1 MNLTAPN
8 SSLRKAS
15 PSQAVIRRKQGH
27 NALAPS
33 ALCSHL
39 PLPSSVRTACSHKPL
54 PQNKTRPSI
63 VQAVADLTKLRPM
76 RSPLITRFLC
86 AGLLMLGLALSGCA
100 GHQSLLSPL
109 DDALNDT
116 ATEEAAEQLLQSDSQ
131 GAIPAPNIPPELA
144 QQKGTQK
151 ALALQTSD
159 SPIAYTVHCE
169 SPDDPAL
176 AKTFLQINSL
186 TKMQE
191 TPLYSATSLEQRLET
206 ALKEARDILHANGY
220 YTGQAHGS
228 IEFSG
233 GGINEGKN
241 AHMSK
246 NGADQGKPQKN
257 AQTPK
262 TSPLKAQVTVSFSPG
277 PQYTLGK
284 AVISHTEQPKV
295 DAGLLPL
302 PVSLESLA
310 HTDGDSNGDSTLK
323 SPTKV
328 SLPDQPSLLYD
339 FHPQDAPALPRSLE
353 DLGLDPSG
361 PALADKVLDAV
372 DRVQKDFRNSG
383 YPEAKTTSTQYF
395 LNHQTQTLDVE
406 IHVLPGPFIRMGELS
421 LPQGASVDE
430 SYLLAKQTWKVG
442 QPWNQDTIES
452 YRDALRQTGLFVSMD
467 ISPAKQDQDSSLRPI
482 EVRLTPAPERTIGG
496 SLKYDTSFGPGVQAF
511 WEHRNLTGH
520 GDSLRLE
527 APVWMDMQEVT
538 AKYRLPYFLRD
549 DQDFIAQLGFLN
561 EDVDAYNLQAVRLAA
576 GLDRRLSRHWKATLQ
591 GSAESGSLKDPKKP
605 REEYLMFGL
614 PFTLA
619 FDSTNSIL
627 DATKGGRATLG
638 LAPYTGE
645 YRDDFT
651 VLRSRLDL
659 QRFIP
664 LADEDTLV
672 LALRGTLGTMTGVDA
687 GRVPP
692 SVRFYSGGGGSV
704 RGYEYQSL
712 GPRNYR
718 DDPLGGSALTEV
730 SIEPRWRFSET
741 FGVVA
746 FVDGG
751 MAYDEV
757 DDLGK
762 DLRWGAGLGLRLY
775 TPIGPVRV
783 DVATPLN
790 PRSDDDPVQFYMSI
804 GQSF

>member
-1 MNLTAPN
+1 MNLTTPYSLLSKSAFFMKPARRMLLQNAP
-8 SSLRKAS
+8 
-15 PSQAVIRRKQGH
+15 VT
-27 NALAPS
+27 S
-33 ALCSHL
+33 ALSFMSPLLAFVLPKAL
-39 PLPSSVRTACSHKPL
+39 PLLQTQQKLFKARNMPAAC
-54 PQNKTRPSI
+54 
-63 VQAVADLTKLRPM
+63 
-76 RSPLITRFLC
+76 FLH
-86 AGLLMLGLALSGCA
+86 LLCLCVIALALSGCA
-100 GHQSLLSPL
+100 GHQPLLSPL

-116 ATEEAAEQLLQSDSQ
+116 ATEEAAEKLLQSDTQ
-131 GAIPAPNIPPELA
+131 GAIPAPNIPTELA
-144 QQKGTQK
+144 QLKGSK
-151 ALALQTSD
+151 NALSLQTSD
-159 SPIAYTVHCE
+159 TPIPYTVLCH

-176 AKTFLQINSL
+176 EKTFLQINSL
-186 TKMQE
+186 TKMQD
-191 TPLYSATSLEQRLET
+191 TPLYSVTSLEQRLET

-220 YTGQAHGS
+220 YTGSAQGT
-228 IEFSG
+228 IQFSG
-233 GGINEGKN
+233 ESAGKRAAAGN
-241 AHMSK
+241 QTNKTSA
-246 NGADQGKPQKN
+246 GQPQKEI
-257 AQTPK
+257 QRPSS
-262 TSPLKAQVTVSFSPG
+262 SPLKAEITVTFFPG
-277 PQYTLGK
+277 PQYILGK
-284 AVISHTEQPKV
+284 TVISHTEQPKSAV
-295 DAGLLPL
+295 ALVSVPEALAPSVRAPDEVL
-302 PVSLESLA
+302 PVA
-310 HTDGDSNGDSTLK
+310 A
-323 SPTKV
+323 
-328 SLPDQPSLLYD
+328 PSLLYD
-339 FHPQDAPALPRSLE
+339 THPQDAPALPRTLE
-353 DLGLDPSG
+353 DVGLAPAS

-372 DRVQKDFRNSG
+372 DKVQKAFRNSG
-383 YPEAKTTSTQYF
+383 YPEAKITSTQYF
-395 LNHQTQTLDVE
+395 LQHTNQTLDVE
-406 IHVLPGPFIRMGELS
+406 IHILPGPFIRMGEIV

-430 SYLLAKQTWKVG
+430 NYLLAKQTWKSG
-442 QPWNQDTIES
+442 EPWNQDKIES
-452 YRDALRQTGLFVSMD
+452 FRDALRQTGLFVSMD
-467 ISPAKQDQDSSLRPI
+467 IAPAKESAGTDLHPI

-527 APVWMDMQEVT
+527 APVWMDMQEFT
-538 AKYRLPYFLRD
+538 AKYRLPFFQRD
-549 DQDFIAQLGFLN
+549 DQDFIAQLAILN
-561 EDVDAYNLQAVRLAA
+561 EDVDAYNLQAVRIAA

-627 DATKGGRATLG
+627 DATKGGRASLN

-664 LADEDTLV
+664 LVDDDTLV
-672 LALRGTLGTMTGVDA
+672 LALRGTLGTMTGADA

-730 SIEPRWRFSET
+730 TIEPRWRFSET

-751 MAYDEV
+751 MAYEDI
-757 DDLGK
+757 DDLGR

>member
-1 MNLTAPN
+1 MNLTASN

-15 PSQAVIRRKQGH
+15 PSQTVIRRKQGY
-27 NALAPS
+27 NALASS
-33 ALCSHL
+33 ALCFHL
-39 PLPSSVRTACSHKPL
+39 PLPSPTETTCSPKPLSHKKSFSSL
-54 PQNKTRPSI
+54 
-63 VQAVADLTKLRPM
+63 VQAVAGLASLRPM
-76 RSPLITRFLC
+76 RSSFIPRFLC
-86 AGLLMLGLALSGCA
+86 AGLLVLGLALSGCA

-116 ATEEAAEQLLQSDSQ
+116 ATEEAAEELLQSDRQ

-144 QQKGTQK
+144 HQKTTNNV
-151 ALALQTSD
+151 LTLQTSD

-206 ALKEARDILHANGY
+206 SLKEARDILHANGY
-220 YTGQAHGS
+220 YTGHAQGD

-233 GGINEGKN
+233 GGINEG
-241 AHMSK
+241 
-246 NGADQGKPQKN
+246 QN
-257 AQTPK
+257 AQTSKP
-262 TSPLKAQVTVSFSPG
+262 SPLKAEVTVSFSPG

-284 AVISHTEQPKV
+284 TIISHTEQPKL
-295 DAGLLPL
+295 DAGLIPL
-302 PVSLESLA
+302 PVPLENPA
-310 HTDGDSNGDSTLK
+310 HTDGDSTQKSSTSDP
-323 SPTKV
+323 SPAR
-328 SLPDQPSLLYD
+328 PSLLYD

-353 DLGLDPSG
+353 DLGLAPSD

-383 YPEAKTTSTQYF
+383 YPEAKITSTQYF

-406 IHVLPGPFIRMGELS
+406 IHVLPGSFIRMGELS
-421 LPQGASVDE
+421 LPPGASVNE
-430 SYLLAKQTWKVG
+430 NYLLAKQTWKVG
-442 QPWNQDTIES
+442 QPWNQDTIEA
-452 YRDALRQTGLFVSMD
+452 YRDALRQTGLFVSMT
-467 ISPAKQDQDSSLRPI
+467 ISPAKQDEDSSLRPI
-482 EVRLTPAPERTIGG
+482 EVTLTPAPERTIGG

-614 PFTLA
+614 PFMLA

-664 LADEDTLV
+664 LVDEDTLV
-672 LALRGTLGTMTGVDA
+672 LALRGTLGTMTGADA

-757 DDLGK
+757 DDIGK